1 MTGKD
6 IVVIGAAIVDC
17 MMTGLDLE
25 DPVTPT
31 GYHAESTGLFPGG
44 EALNQAIILK
54 RLGMEPHIVC
64 GLGTDGASEILL
76 NALAENVV
84 DVSFARRTEEMK
96 TPVTVISLDEK
107 GERRSIT
114 NNAHSYNFRPDRDL
128 SWGKVCGALSMAS
141 LFRTPFND
149 PKVIFEVVRKAK
161 ENGCPVYADTKL
173 PNFNK
178 FSLDDLS
185 GTLPMIDYIFPNER
199 EAQYY
204 SGVTFTGEKDIERA
218 ADVFLSK
225 RIQNVIIKLGAEGC
239 FFKNAAIKKRLPA
252 MKVEAVDATGAG
264 DNFAAGFIAAK
275 AEGASDGDALY
286 FASCCGALCATETG
300 AVTAIRSRK
309 QVDDF
314 AADAVDRLA
323 D

>member
-6 IVVIGAAIVDC
+6 VTVIGAAIVDC
-17 MMTGLDLE
+17 MMTGLDLK

-31 GYHAESTGLFPGG
+31 GFRALSTGLYPGG

-76 NALAENVV
+76 KALTENGV
-84 DVSFARRTEEMK
+84 DVSFARRTEEMQ

-107 GERRSIT
+107 GERYSIT
-114 NNAHSYNFRPDRDL
+114 NNAHSYNFRPDKDL
-128 SWGKVCGALSMAS
+128 SWKDACGALSLAS

-149 PKVIFEVVRKAK
+149 PEVIAAVVRTAK
-161 ENGCPVYADTKL
+161 EGGCTVYADTKL

-178 FSLDDLS
+178 LSLDDLS

-204 SGVTFTGEKDIERA
+204 AGVKFSCEEDVEKA

-225 RIQNVIIKLGAEGC
+225 GIRNVIIKLGAEGC
-239 FFKNAAIKKRLPA
+239 FFKNEGMKKRLPA
-252 MKVEAVDATGAG
+252 CKVKAVDATGAG

-275 AEGASDGDALY
+275 AEGASDGEALC
-286 FASCCGALCATETG
+286 FASACGALCATKTG
-300 AVTAIRSRK
+300 AVSAIQNRE
-309 QVDDF
+309 QVYDL
-314 AADAVDRLA
+314 AAGNYPQ
-323 D
+323 